1 MTTIEHV
8 LNQIRA
14 EFMEMPGMRLQAKQ
28 VQRLCGIE
36 ETTCQLALDLLLASN
51 FLCLKPDGTYARVT
65 DGYHPSDESL
75 ALGPERARQQ
85 EQAGK

>member
-1 MTTIEHV
+1 MRTIEGV
-8 LNQIRA
+8 LNHIRA

-36 ETTCQLALDLLLASN
+36 EMMCQAALDLLLASH
-51 FLCLKPDGTYARVT
+51 FLCLKSDGTYARVT
-65 DGYHPSDESL
+65 DGYHPPDESL
-75 ALGPERARQQ
+75 ALGPARALQH